1 MKVLVFGGNGKMGQA
16 VAFDLAKDDS
26 VEQIGL
32 VGRTEKTLK
41 QAKAWLKS
49 PKVVLHVLDVDDR
62 KATMKLMDQYDVGV
76 STLPDRH
83 TSYVMGHSAV
93 EAGLSYVDMLEEYH
107 RRPDLYELEGLK
119 LPKGVKGLDE
129 YGDWLHETAKK
140 NGVTFMDGI
149 GFAPG
154 LSNIVSGEAIRKLDK
169 AEICIARVG
178 GIPRKDVAQYK
189 PLRYMITWAFWHVLR
204 EYNVKL
210 FIIKNGKKVEVDAAT
225 ERESFHFDK
234 YNKDEMLECAIT
246 PGMPSFI
253 YTRPK
258 LKYFAEKTVR
268 WPGHWGGVQTL
279 KECGLLSK
287 DPVVVDGVKVVPRD
301 LLLACIEPQLTQKPG
316 ETDVCV
322 LYCTVEGLKDGKRQ
336 KISYHMWDEA
346 DKKNGISSMGR
357 VTGFPAAI
365 GAVMVGKGM
374 IKEKGI
380 VPPEE
385 CFYGANYEYF
395 MKELKKRK
403 INILETIE
411 PL

>member
-1 MKVLVFGGNGKMGQA
+1 MKVLVFGGSGKMGQS
-16 VAFDLAKDDS
+16 VAFDLAKDDA

-32 VGRTEKTLK
+32 VGRSSEALK
-41 QAKAWLKS
+41 KAKAWLKS
-49 PKVVLHVLDVDDR
+49 KKVVLHPHDVDDR
-62 KATMKLMDQYDVGV
+62 KATMKLMKGYDVGV

-83 TSYVMGHSAV
+83 TSYAMGHAAV
-93 EAGLSYVDMLEEYH
+93 ESGLSYVDMLEEYH

-119 LPKGVKGLDE
+119 LPRGVDLYG

-154 LSNIVSGEAIRKLDK
+154 LSNITCGEAIRMLDK

-178 GIPRKDVAQYK
+178 GIPRKDVADHK
-189 PLRYMITWAFWHVLR
+189 PLKYMITWAFWHVLR

-210 FIIKNGKKVEVDAAT
+210 YILKNGKRVEVDSTT
-225 ERESFHFDK
+225 EREAFRFDK
-234 YNKDEMLECAIT
+234 YGHDEMLECAIT
-246 PGMPSFI
+246 PGMPSFM

-268 WPGHWGGVQTL
+268 WPGHWAGVQTL
-279 KECGLLSK
+279 KECGLLSIE
-287 DPVVVDGVKVVPRD
+287 PVVVNGQKVIPRD
-301 LLLACIEPQLTQKPG
+301 LLLACIEPQLTRKPG
-316 ETDVCV
+316 ETDVCIM
-322 LYCTVEGLKDGKRQ
+322 YNTVIGIKGGKPT
-336 KISYHMWDEA
+336 KISYWMWDEA

-365 GAVMVGKGM
+365 GAVMIGKGM

-380 VPPEE
+380 VPPED
-385 CFYGANYEYF
+385 CIYGDNYTYF
-395 MKELKKRK
+395 TNELKKRH
-403 INILETIE
+403 IHILESIE
-411 PL
+411 TM